1 MNRTRLSRQFG
12 VVTRAVV
19 EQTVSRGGGSGNSG
33 GHMRLEDEPFDL
45 RQRLDEVERRLRA
58 IEELALSQVVVVG
71 MPNRS
76 SLTSSSASVAST
88 TWRRAC
94 DVRGRLFVTA
104 SG

>member
-71 MPNRS
+71 TAEQKLVDVELRLS
-76 SLTSSSASVAST
+76 RIHDLATSL
-88 TWRRAC
+88 
-94 DVRGRLFVTA
+94 
-104 SG
+104 